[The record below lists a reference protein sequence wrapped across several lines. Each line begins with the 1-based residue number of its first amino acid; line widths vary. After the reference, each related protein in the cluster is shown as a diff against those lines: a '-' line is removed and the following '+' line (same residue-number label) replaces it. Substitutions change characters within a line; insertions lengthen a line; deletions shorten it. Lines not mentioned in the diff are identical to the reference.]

1 MYLSSRDTEDLLE
14 NPQNGVQNSLVS
26 SLSGAEDLL
35 ENPPSR
41 VVDLPEKNT
50 FLNNHLRHSVG
61 IGGPTIGKVTRKP
74 RNNHSDDLYEPPAK
88 KMRMMDGTSA
98 DVVSME

>member
-14 NPQNGVQNSLVS
+14 NPPNGVQNSLVS

-35 ENPPSR
+35 ENPLSR
-41 VVDLPEKNT
+41 VEDLPEKKT

-74 RNNHSDDLYEPPAK
+74 RNNHSVDLYGPPAK
-88 KMRMMDGTSA
+88 KMKMMEGTSA